1 MRSRFTERVFEK
13 MHCETSAFQDFCDEP
28 DGAAHVDPQVL
39 ILICA
44 LWAWSDGVNHE
55 QAFLSQ
61 TGKVDPE

>member
-28 DGAAHVDPQVL
+28 DGAEII
-39 ILICA
+39 ILIRA
-44 LWAWSDGVNHE
+44 LFAWSNGVNHE

-61 TGKVDPE
+61 TGKVDP